1 MPYTG
6 QAIISRHQ
14 PSVRF
19 SPSFIDTAV
28 RHPFWPF
35 FHHDLN
41 HIINRM
47 LDESRHDQ
55 CEETPL
61 LGHDHAPESGH
72 STRARWVLIVLSLG
86 IIAVNFG
93 SYLAMAPQIQIFEYI
108 ICQKMH
114 PEIALLTPQE
124 QIDARCKS
132 PDVQGELAL
141 VNGWKE
147 TLDALPGIFLA
158 LPFGLMADQAGR
170 KKVLMLSLIGL
181 IIEEVVVRIIGK

>member
-1 MPYTG
+1 
-6 QAIISRHQ
+6 
-14 PSVRF
+14 
-19 SPSFIDTAV
+19 
-28 RHPFWPF
+28 
-35 FHHDLN
+35 
-41 HIINRM
+41 M

-86 IIAVNFG
+86 AD
-93 SYLAMAPQIQIFEYI
+93 
-108 ICQKMH
+108 
-114 PEIALLTPQE
+114 
-124 QIDARCKS
+124 DARCKS